1 LVSQLN
7 EYSKISQTEIQ
18 ANKCMQAA
26 KTHAHTSGP
35 SDINQGLK
43 RSAKGEESK
52 RPVVDSQAKA
62 DYTALC
68 GLSIQLVR
76 NGWH

>member
-1 LVSQLN
+1 MNTVKYHKQRYRRTN
-7 EYSKISQTEIQ
+7 ACKQQKHTH
-18 ANKCMQAA
+18 
-26 KTHAHTSGP
+26 THAHTSGP